1 MKNSKKGLFP
11 MITRI
16 TAIFLMTVML
26 FSVVACTKNPDTDPK
41 DSSGESSSA
50 DITPESSGEVTVSTE
65 GTTSK
70 YDVTDGLPSDL
81 KYTGETIR
89 ILSRNR
95 NWFEDEIDIADGY
108 NGDLIDEA
116 VYQRTRRVE
125 DRLGIKIENVPA
137 NEGTDSYA
145 IPDSLKKALNDGMTD
160 YDLVNTTMY
169 ATFLSV
175 PQGILRDVASIS
187 TLDLSKPWWHQGF
200 NEEASFHGR
209 QFLISGAANLSSIRF
224 LFATF
229 VNHQNLIDHN
239 MDIQTLY
246 NAVNNKQWTLDYQ
259 AQLAQ
264 QLYDDNDG
272 VPSKSEGDTFGFVTN
287 CDQIGVDAYWSS
299 CKLKI
304 LSKNAD
310 GDYQWA
316 VDVARLD
323 KAVGKINALVWGDSS
338 WPVKKGSSDGEQQD
352 IAKMFV
358 EGRAAMATLRVFE
371 TESAVFREADKDFEY
386 SILPIP
392 MLDEDQ
398 KEYYSYAHDQFT
410 AFGIPAPVKKD
421 RLEMIGATLT
431 VFGAESYRT
440 VMPAFYETALKGRYL
455 KNPESA
461 AMMDIIYD
469 SFYMDAGVL
478 YTKAIESVHQK
489 LRTLIGTQSSSTVTV
504 FRPLKRTTEVSI
516 KKLNNNLRDLC
527 GLPKLK

>member
-1 MKNSKKGLFP
+1 M
-11 MITRI
+11 
-16 TAIFLMTVML
+16 AVML
-26 FSVVACTKNPDTDPK
+26 FSVVACTKNPDTGTN
-41 DSSGESSSA
+41 DSSKESESA
-50 DITPESSGEVTVSTE
+50 AITPESSNEVTVSTE
-65 GTTSK
+65 ETSK
-70 YDVTDGLPSDL
+70 YNVTDGLPADL

-89 ILSRNR
+89 ILSRSR
-95 NWFEDEIDIADGY
+95 DWFEDEIDIADGY

-116 VYQRTRRVE
+116 VYQRTRRTE
-125 DRLGIKIENVPA
+125 ERLGIKIENVPA
-137 NEGTDSYA
+137 NEGGDNYL
-145 IPDSLKKALNDGMTD
+145 IPDTLKKMLNDGMTD

-169 ATFLSV
+169 STFLSV
-175 PQGILRDVASIS
+175 PQGILRDIASIS

-200 NEEASFHGR
+200 NEEASFHGK

-239 MDIQTLY
+239 MNIQTFY
-246 NAVNNKQWTLDYQ
+246 DAVSNRKWTLEYQ

-272 VPSKSEGDTFGFVTN
+272 VSSKSEGDTFGFLTN
-287 CDQIGVDAYWSS
+287 GDQIGVDPYWSA

-316 VDVARLD
+316 VDVARLEN
-323 KAVGKINALVWGDSS
+323 AVGKINALVWGDGS
-338 WPVKKGSSDGEQQD
+338 WSVKHTSNDGEQQD
-352 IAKMFV
+352 IAKIFV
-358 EGRAAMATLRVFE
+358 EGRAAMTTLRVFE
-371 TESAVFREADKDFEY
+371 AESAVFREAPKDFEY
-386 SILPIP
+386 SILPMP
-392 MLDEDQ
+392 MLDENQ

-410 AFGIPAPVKKD
+410 AFGIPAPAKKD
-421 RLEMIGATLT
+421 RLEMIGAALT

-461 AMMDIIYD
+461 KMMDMIYD

-489 LRTLIGTQSSSTVTV
+489 MRTLIGTNSSSTVTI
-504 FRPLKRTTEVSI
+504 FKPLKRTTEISI

-527 GLPKLK
+527 GLPKLP

>member
-1 MKNSKKGLFP
+1 MKNSKKELFP

-16 TAIFLMTVML
+16 TAILLMAVML

-41 DSSGESSSA
+41 DSSSESASA
-50 DITPESSGEVTVSTE
+50 AITPESSNEVTESAE
-65 GTTSK
+65 ETSK

-89 ILSRNR
+89 ILSRSR
-95 NWFEDEIDIADGY
+95 DWFEDEIDIAEGY

-116 VYQRTRRVE
+116 VYQRTRRTE
-125 DRLGIKIENVPA
+125 ERLGIKIENVPA
-137 NEGTDSYA
+137 NEGGDNYL
-145 IPDSLKKALNDGMTD
+145 IPNTLKKILNDGMTD
-160 YDLVNTTMY
+160 YDIVNTTMY
-169 ATFLSV
+169 STFLSV

-200 NEEASFHGR
+200 NEEASFHGK

-246 NAVNNKQWTLDYQ
+246 NAVSNKQWTLEYQ

-272 VPSKSEGDTFGFVTN
+272 VSSKSEGDTFGFVTN
-287 CDQIGVDAYWSS
+287 GDQIGVDPYWSS

-316 VDVARLD
+316 VDVARLEN
-323 KAVGKINALVWGDSS
+323 AVGKINALVWGDGS
-338 WPVKKGSSDGEQQD
+338 WSVKHGSNDGEQQE
-352 IAKMFV
+352 IAKIFV
-358 EGRAAMATLRVFE
+358 EGRAAMTTLRVFE
-371 TESAVFREADKDFEY
+371 AESAVFREAPKDFEY

-392 MLDEDQ
+392 MLDENQ

-410 AFGIPAPVKKD
+410 AFGVPAPVKKD

-469 SFYMDAGVL
+469 SFYMDAGIL

-489 LRTLIGTQSSSTVTV
+489 MRTLIGTNSSSTVTI
-504 FRPLKRTTEVSI
+504 FKPLKKTTEVSI

-527 GLPKLK
+527 GLPKLP